1 MESAAHG
8 CATITSK
15 NGGLPETFYNDL
27 FLKNI
32 SSKEIY
38 NSIEKLILDKK
49 KRKQIQKKNFLNVR
63 HKLADKSNK
72 LMI

>member
-1 MESAAHG
+1 MVEPFGRTAMESAAHG

-38 NSIEKLILDKK
+38 NSIEKLILIKK
-49 KRKQIQKKNFLNVR
+49 KESNTKKKFF
-63 HKLADKSNK
+63 KCQT
-72 LMI
+72 